1 MEESMELLQVRAV
14 LFDMD
19 GTLVTSDEAVE
30 RAWTTWA
37 HEYGV
42 DPAAVLAIAHGSP
55 AEATVDRMLPGLDFA
70 ARTQAANRQLALQ
83 YDDLSDVC
91 AAPGAAEVLATIER
105 LGMPW
110 AVVTSADRQLAKA
123 RLGAAGID
131 APVLVTVED
140 ITNGKPDPEGYL
152 RAAELL
158 ETLPSACLV
167 VEDAEVG
174 LQAGRAAGAITAGL
188 KGLSAD
194 VELTDLHQLADLLA
208 RS

>member
-1 MEESMELLQVRAV
+1 MEESMELPQIRAV

-55 AEATVDRMLPGLDFA
+55 AEATADRMLPGLDLA

-83 YDDLSDVC
+83 YDDLSDVA

-131 APVLVTVED
+131 ALVLVTVED
-140 ITNGKPDPEGYL
+140 IKNGKPDPEGYL

-158 ETLPSACLV
+158 ETPPSACLV

-194 VELTDLHQLADLLA
+194 LELTDLHQLAELLA
-208 RS
+208 R